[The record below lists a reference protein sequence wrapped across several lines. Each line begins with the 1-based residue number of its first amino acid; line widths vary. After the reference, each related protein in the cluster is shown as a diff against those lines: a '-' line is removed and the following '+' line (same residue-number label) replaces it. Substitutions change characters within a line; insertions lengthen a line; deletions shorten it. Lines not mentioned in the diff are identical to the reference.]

1 MEVITMSASI
11 FGERLLALLGSSLI
25 SALLWAPIA
34 SPVEVAA
41 TVQAVGQSVTHT
53 VSAPLHGH

>member
-1 MEVITMSASI
+1 MSASI
-11 FGERLLALLGSSLI
+11 FGQRVVALLGSLLI

-41 TVQAVGQSVTHT
+41 TVQAVDHAVGAT
-53 VSAPLHGH
+53 LHGR